1 MRKAEKE
8 FHMTAFPL
16 VSDRTIVMMQRGNR
30 SANYAVFLAYNNN
43 LYIRCFHRYCTGKLL
58 ENNRYVFTESGCC
71 RYGSD
76 SDGKWKIRKTVIEPV
91 FAQFPYY
98 TSYMNAE
105 YSVIGMDKIKD
116 TCMKYS
122 GLECYTGHEKIMYLK
137 FWQKHKAAEMLV
149 KTGFKV
155 SFSCDTYYNWNSTN
169 LSDVLGL
176 SKGDT
181 KAVIKNNRQKDV
193 LIFRDLRAKYPD
205 ISADRIFSTL
215 DVFGYR
221 AGEAGNLEKK
231 TGLEAWKIAEY
242 LVKNN
247 FRIYEYCDYI
257 DQCGKLGYNTALKSV
272 NRPKNLNELHH
283 KYTNLI
289 QIMIDKENRRK
300 VKEASEKRKYLEFQ
314 YKNLIAVLPRS
325 ADEIISEGKTLDH
338 CVGSYVQR
346 HAENRL
352 SILFL
357 RTTEKPDVPYYT
369 LEVSTDGKIV
379 QCKGF
384 RNNQINRGGTA
395 KSQDITDFEKAYQM
409 YLDKIFSKNQKKSA

>member
-1 MRKAEKE
+1 MRKTEKE

-16 VSDRTIVMMQRGNR
+16 VSDRTMGMMQTGSR
-30 SANYAVFLAYNNN
+30 SANYAVFLAYSNN

-98 TSYMNAE
+98 TSYMNCN
-105 YSVIGMDKIKD
+105 YSIIGMDKIKD

-122 GLECYTGHEKIMYLK
+122 GLEYYTGHEKIMYLK

-155 SFSCDTYYNWNSTN
+155 SFSCDTYYNWNGTN
-169 LSDVLGL
+169 LPDVLGL

-181 KAVIKNNRQKDV
+181 KAVIKSNRQEDV

-221 AGEAGNLEKK
+221 AGETGNLEKK

-247 FRIYEYCDYI
+247 FKIHEYCDYI
-257 DQCGKLGYNTALKSV
+257 EQCRKLGYSTALKSV

-289 QIMIDKENRRK
+289 QIIIDKEKSRK
-300 VKEASEKRKYLEFQ
+300 IKEASEKRKYLEFQ

-346 HAENRL
+346 HAENSL

-384 RNNQINRGGTA
+384 RNNQTDRGGTA
-395 KSQDITDFEKAYQM
+395 KSQDIIEFEKAYQM
-409 YLDKIFSKNQKKSA
+409 YLDKIFSKNQKKFA